1 MQGAARSSI
10 LATPGIDRIA
20 AGNIIPR
27 MDAIAPPA
35 QFGDLLRRLAAA
47 DGAGRQAA
55 AGEVVTVVAERLRYM
70 ARRMLRGFPI
80 VRRYDQSDDVAQA
93 AALRLHRAL
102 ATVTPTAAEELLG
115 LVALQVRRELVD
127 LARKYAGAESPAS
140 HRDTDVIRRDGLEV
154 RRTEE
159 AVDPADEEERATF
172 GRWVSFHEV
181 AESLPPEERQVFEMV
196 WYLGM
201 SQAEIADVL
210 GCSVRTARR
219 RWEAARD
226 HFQTHFRGDPP

>member
-1 MQGAARSSI
+1 MEVTASNARC
-10 LATPGIDRIA
+10 GEV
-20 AGNIIPR
+20 
-27 MDAIAPPA
+27 
-35 QFGDLLRRLAAA
+35 LRRLAAA
-47 DGAGRQAA
+47 DEMGRRAA
-55 AGEVVTVVAERLRYM
+55 AAELVAVVAERLRYM

-102 ATVTPTAAEELLG
+102 ATVTPSAPEELLG

-127 LARKYAGAESPAS
+127 LARKYAGPESPAR
-140 HRDTDVIRRDGLEV
+140 HLDTDVVRHGGVEV

-159 AVDPADEEERATF
+159 AIDPSDEQERGTF
-172 GRWVSFHEV
+172 GRWVRFHEV
-181 AESLPPEERQVFEMV
+181 AEGLADEERRVFEMV

-201 SQAEIADVL
+201 SQQEIADIL